1 MRSPEEPQ
9 IDDDPDAPASEE
21 ESARSEE
28 LRLALEDPTRSN
40 ADADLARALSL
51 AHAPREIAPE
61 EHAAMVE
68 RALAAASGSGRKSN
82 VIRVTFGVAAAV
94 SLAAG
99 FLFVVGSLSL
109 RDSEAP
115 TASASLP
122 LVQLRSTQPLFRE
135 PFHEGNASA
144 RIDRIA
150 MSRSSDLRDNRFSRW
165 GVR

>member
-1 MRSPEEPQ
+1 MRSAEEPQ

-28 LRLALEDPTRSN
+28 LRRALEDPTHWN
-40 ADADLARALSL
+40 ADADLARALSV
-51 AHAPREIAPE
+51 AHEPREIGPE
-61 EHAAMVE
+61 EHAAIVE
-68 RALAAASGSGRKSN
+68 RAVAAVKTSTVKRN
-82 VIRVTFGVAAAV
+82 VIRVTFGVATAL

-99 FLFVVGSLSL
+99 FIFVVSAS
-109 RDSEAP
+109 SHSASVA
-115 TASASLP
+115 ASASAPVP

-135 PFHEGNASA
+135 PFRDANASA

-150 MSRSSDLRDNRFSRW
+150 MARASDLRDNRFSRW